1 MADDAEALFAA
12 GTRRLSDGDL
22 AAAETLLR
30 ESLRLV
36 PTLAEAHANL
46 ALTLEQA
53 GRLADAEASYRQ
65 AVALAPGQC
74 QILVNYAGLL
84 ASQRRFAEAERIYLR
99 AVQADP
105 QSAQA
110 WTHLG
115 VLLASCKREA
125 EAEQCYRTAMALAPD
140 FANARF
146 NLAYVLLRQGRY
158 AEGWECMEARNWLAA
173 TEQALALPRWH
184 GQALAGKSL
193 LIGPEAGHGDM
204 IQFCRYAPL
213 LKAAGVR
220 RLSVL
225 CHPPLA
231 RLLRTLPGV
240 DEVLA
245 VGDPAP
251 ADSWDYWTPPLSL
264 PHHLQTRLETIPAD
278 IPYLAAE
285 PALVAGWAARMGD
298 GAGRR
303 VGLVWKGN
311 PRFEND
317 SERSLPSLHTLAPL
331 AGIPGLRFYSLQKG
345 AGEAEAGDPGRP
357 FSIVDLGSRITD
369 FTDTA
374 AIIAN
379 LDLLITVDTAAAHL
393 AGALGK
399 PCWVLLPDYQTDW
412 RWLAGRDDSPWY
424 PGVVRLFRQPAGGGW
439 SPVIAALAVALA
451 GFAAA

>member
-1 MADDAEALFAA
+1 MADAAEVLFTA
-12 GTRRLSDGDL
+12 GTARLADGDL
-22 AAAETLLR
+22 AGAESLLR
-30 ESLRLV
+30 ESLRLL

-65 AVALAPGQC
+65 AVDLAPGQC

-84 ASQRRFAEAERIYLR
+84 VSRRRFGEAETLYLR
-99 AVQADP
+99 ALQADP
-105 QSAQA
+105 QSPQA

-115 VLLASCKREA
+115 VLHASCQREA
-125 EAEQCYRTAMALAPD
+125 EAEQCHRSAIALAPG
-140 FANARF
+140 FAPARF

-158 AEGWECMEARNWLAA
+158 AEGWACLEARDGL
-173 TEQALALPRWH
+173 TTTDQVLGLPRWH
-184 GQALAGKSL
+184 GQPLAGKSL
-193 LIGPEAGHGDM
+193 LIGLEAGHGDM

-213 LKAAGVR
+213 LKQAGVQ
-220 RLSVL
+220 RLSLL
-225 CHPPLA
+225 CQPPLA

-245 VGDPAP
+245 IGDPAP
-251 ADSWDYWTPPLSL
+251 GLSWDYWTPPLSL

-285 PALVAGWAARMGD
+285 PALVADWAAHMGAD
-298 GAGRR
+298 AGCQ

-311 PRFEND
+311 PRYAND
-317 SERSLPSLHTLAPL
+317 GERSLPSLQTLAPL
-331 AGIPGLRFYSLQKG
+331 AGIPGLRFFSLQKG
-345 AGEAEAGDPGRP
+345 VGENEAGAPGRP
-357 FSIVDLGSRITD
+357 FPLVDLGSRITD

-412 RWLAGRDDSPWY
+412 RWLVGRDDSPWY

-439 SPVIAALAVALA
+439 SPVMAALAAALA
-451 GFAAA
+451 EFTAA